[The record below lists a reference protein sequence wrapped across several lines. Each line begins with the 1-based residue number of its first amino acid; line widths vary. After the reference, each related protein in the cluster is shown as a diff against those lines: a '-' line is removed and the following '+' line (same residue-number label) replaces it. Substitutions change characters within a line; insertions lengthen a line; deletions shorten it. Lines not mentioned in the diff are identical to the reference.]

1 MPCSFARKIMIYVT
15 RHYHFES
22 NGLTKNFNSTQ
33 IFQWSTAITSEAK
46 LRSITLPLNNPAHQ
60 LHLFAMAYTPSAVRS
75 STIVAQKAT
84 PESEAVIAVR
94 RARFTT
100 KWELMP
106 SSSGP
111 SYKAQIV
118 EVTLANILPTR
129 TQSQS
134 TSIISNYSITIT
146 GSGITTVRPGSIVRL
161 VPGDQVRADVLIMG
175 AISGRNASVE
185 LRDSNGKLVGRSARW
200 PVESLVE
207 TWTAERTVL
216 ERHEAPTWVSYLIH
230 E

>member
-1 MPCSFARKIMIYVT
+1 MST

-60 LHLFAMAYTPSAVRS
+60 LHLFAMAYTPSAVPSNTTS
-75 STIVAQKAT
+75 STAVAQRAT
-84 PESEAVIAVR
+84 PESEAVITVR
-94 RARFTT
+94 RVRFTT
-100 KWELMP
+100 KWELIP

-118 EVTLANILPTR
+118 EVTLANILPTSA
-129 TQSQS
+129 QSLS

-161 VPGDQVRADVLIMG
+161 VPGDQVRADVLVTG
-175 AISGRNASVE
+175 VISGRNASVE
-185 LRDSNGKLVGRSARW
+185 LRDSNGKLVGRSAG
-200 PVESLVE
+200 
-207 TWTAERTVL
+207 
-216 ERHEAPTWVSYLIH
+216 
-230 E
+230 

>member
-1 MPCSFARKIMIYVT
+1 MFT

-60 LHLFAMAYTPSAVRS
+60 LHLFAMAYTPSAVPSNTIS
-75 STIVAQKAT
+75 STTVAQRAM
-84 PESEAVIAVR
+84 PESEAAIAVR

-100 KWELMP
+100 KWELIP

-118 EVTLANILPTR
+118 EVTLANILPTSV
-129 TQSQS
+129 QSQS

-161 VPGDQVRADVLIMG
+161 VPGDQVSADVLVTG

-185 LRDSNGKLVGRSARW
+185 LRDSNGKLVGRSAGW
-200 PVESLVE
+200 PAESPVE
-207 TWTAERTVL
+207 TWTAEKTVL
-216 ERHEAPTWVSYLIH
+216 ERHEAPTWVSYLIL
-230 E
+230 EL